1 MRIFASRPLLVLCA
15 LMSALSASAESPAH
29 GATIRGQVE
38 DPASVV
44 IEGASVEIADGDF
57 NQQAKTDA
65 KGSFSFSGL
74 PGGVYKI
81 RISAPGFD
89 AKVVETPIADGEMW
103 NLRRI
108 QLKATQHAAVVRT
121 RVSK

>member
-1 MRIFASRPLLVLCA
+1 LFATAA
-15 LMSALSASAESPAH
+15 LAETPAR
-29 GATIRGQVE
+29 GGTIRGQVE
-38 DPASVV
+38 DPASAV

-57 NQQAKTDA
+57 SQRAKTDA

-81 RISAPGFD
+81 RISASGFD
-89 AKVVETPIADGEMW
+89 SKVVETPIADGEMW

-108 QLKATQHAAVVRT
+108 QLKTTQRAAVVRPGS
-121 RVSK
+121 RSKPALPQD

>member
-1 MRIFASRPLLVLCA
+1 MRIFASRPLLAICVLT
-15 LMSALSASAESPAH
+15 SALSLSAESPAR
-29 GATIRGQVE
+29 GGTIRGQVE
-38 DPASVV
+38 DPASAV

-57 NQQAKTDA
+57 HQQANTDA
-65 KGSFSFSGL
+65 KGSFNFSGL

-108 QLKATQHAAVVRT
+108 QLKSTQRAAVVRPA
-121 RVSK
+121 SH